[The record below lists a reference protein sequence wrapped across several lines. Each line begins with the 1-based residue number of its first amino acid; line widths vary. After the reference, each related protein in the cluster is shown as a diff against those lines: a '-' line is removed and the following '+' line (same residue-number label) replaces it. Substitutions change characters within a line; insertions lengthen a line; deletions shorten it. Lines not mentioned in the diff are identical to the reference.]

1 MGATG
6 VTFGPRQDRTEAD
19 DTLERILVIE
29 DDKSIANSVTYRLR
43 QEGFEAET
51 AYDGPSGLEKFSVG
65 EYDVVILDLMLPGL
79 HGFEVLRG
87 LRRKSDVPVIML
99 TAKGE
104 LQDRVAGIEVGADDY
119 IVKPFYMSELLARI
133 RMVLRRARGAG
144 AATEEEEALVVGDV
158 VIDPAGRTVT
168 VRGQEVALRRKE
180 FELLECLA
188 RNRGRVLTRQTI
200 LDQVWGTDEYI
211 DEHTVDVHI
220 SWLRKKIEQD
230 PANPTLILTV
240 RGVGY
245 KMAG

>member
-1 MGATG
+1 M
-6 VTFGPRQDRTEAD
+6 
-19 DTLERILVIE
+19 RILVIE
-29 DDKSIANSVTYRLR
+29 DDKTIANSVTYRLR
-43 QEGFEAET
+43 QEGFEAEA
-51 AYDGPSGLEKFSVG
+51 AYDGPSGLEKFSAG
-65 EYDVVILDLMLPGL
+65 WYDLVILDLMLPGL

-119 IVKPFYMSELLARI
+119 IVKPFYMSELLARV
-133 RMVLRRARGAG
+133 RMVLRRGRGTE
-144 AATEEEEALVVGDV
+144 AATDEGEALVVGEV
-158 VIDPAGRTVT
+158 EIDPAGRTVT
-168 VRGQEVALRRKE
+168 VRGQEVVLRRKE

-188 RNRGRVLTRQTI
+188 RNKGRVLTRQAI
-200 LDQVWGTDEYI
+200 LDQVWGRDEYI

-220 SWLRKKIEQD
+220 SWLRQKIEED
-230 PANPTLILTV
+230 PGDPTLILTV